1 MNKKENLGKY
11 LRYSVT
17 DVKSYRQWKWVS
29 LRKRRPVYLYLY
41 QFHLIFAYAIVRV
54 GLRDDATD
62 LSSSFNDYPLIL
74 IAAHALVLAT
84 CLLPNKYKS
93 FLHDY
98 RGERLCELTIMSAVL
113 CSCAL
118 LLPVTVR
125 ISDNCA
131 MANVVTLA
139 FTTCMSLLYFH
150 HLGLSVST
158 IFVTKIIFF
167 MLWMI
172 FMRVVQHNVFL
183 IIVSLS
189 SFFSFY
195 SFGSLLEYEL
205 FIEYRKHEDYH
216 RDQLQIHMRNVFAED
231 NLLLL
236 KKVDKQLDAHLT
248 YLQKQIFSVLS
259 ASTNFLLESKANGGN
274 AVMIGGGTM
283 TTASSKDGKD
293 GSAAAANPTAVTT
306 VMSSK
311 EKLQMKEELFHVLT
325 TTAAKLLETRFLRHA
340 LYYALLTSEG
350 ECVVQCFPPTCH

>member
-41 QFHLIFAYAIVRV
+41 QFHLIFAYAIAFV

-62 LSSSFNDYPLIL
+62 ATSTFNDFPLIL
-74 IAAHALVLAT
+74 IAAHVLVLAT

-113 CSCAL
+113 CSCSL

-125 ISDNCA
+125 ISENCA

-172 FMRVVQHNVFL
+172 FMRVVQHNIFL

-248 YLQKQIFSVLS
+248 YLQKQIFSVLT
-259 ASTNFLLESKANGGN
+259 ASTNFLLETKMNGTGTTNGN
-274 AVMIGGGTM
+274 AIMIGGGTM
-283 TTASSKDGKD
+283 MTTSTKDTKEGATAST
-293 GSAAAANPTAVTT
+293 ATAVTT

-350 ECVVQCFPPTCH
+350 